1 MLNGRQLS
9 EMLKGWAVALLLLGN
24 LTQETAEPDVCK
36 YSLEQKHII
45 LFA

>member
-1 MLNGRQLS
+1 MF
-9 EMLKGWAVALLLLGN
+9 KGWDVALLLLEN
-24 LTQETAEPDVCK
+24 LIQETAEPDVCK